1 MHAHLYDYAVV
12 RAVPR
17 VEREEFVNV
26 GVLLS
31 CPGLG
36 YLGAE
41 TAVDPQRLRALDPG
55 LDVDA
60 LRRHLDAIVAVC
72 RGGPGSGPIG
82 RLAPRAR
89 FHALT
94 ATRSAVIQM
103 SPVHTGQCT
112 GDPAETLRH
121 LMQRMVLPPA
131 PGGAA
136 EPDWPRPAR

>member
-1 MHAHLYDYAVV
+1 MTESGD
-12 RAVPR
+12 P
-17 VEREEFVNV
+17 
-26 GVLLS
+26 LS
-31 CPGLG
+31 CGRRRRA
-36 YLGAE
+36 GAGRHPRRRG
-41 TAVDPQRLRALDPG
+41 A
-55 LDVDA
+55 A
-60 LRRHLDAIVAVC
+60 LRHPGRRAIRQPGQSGLDAIVAVC
-72 RGGPGSGPIG
+72 RGGPDSGPIG

-103 SPVHTGQCT
+103 SPVHTGQCA

-121 LMQRMVLPPA
+121 LMQRMVLPLA